1 MKVWCDFGVL
11 AFFLVY
17 EIILLFVA
25 FVKLL
30 GLVGAFFSVYKI
42 IWLFVI
48 SCRTLCEMP
57 VMGMK

>member
-17 EIILLFVA
+17 EII
-25 FVKLL
+25 
-30 GLVGAFFSVYKI
+30 
-42 IWLFVI
+42 WLFVF
-48 SCRTLCEMP
+48 SCRTLCEMA